1 MFWIGFILGILVGAL
16 APVGVEKLKA
26 LINKA

>member
-1 MFWIGFILGILVGAL
+1 VFWIGLLVGILVGAL
-16 APVGVEKLKA
+16 ANVGVEKLKA